1 MLRFYAYKGCDG
13 CRKARRWLQLNHI
26 SFEEIAIREHPPTL
40 PELEQALQA
49 KGGVKPLF
57 NTSGVD
63 YRQSGMKDKL
73 PRLTSAEAL
82 TCLSGNGNLV
92 KRPFLIDS
100 AERICLVGFK
110 ENEWFDALQ
119 SQFSR

>member
-1 MLRFYAYKGCDG
+1 MLRFYAYTGCDG
-13 CRKARRWLQLNHI
+13 CRKARRWLQGNNVA
-26 SFEEIAIREHPPTL
+26 FKEIAIREQPPTL
-40 PELEQALQA
+40 SELEQALKA
-49 KGGVKPLF
+49 KGSVKPLF

-73 PRLTSAEAL
+73 PRLTTAEAL
-82 TCLSGNGNLV
+82 ACLTGNGNLV

-100 AERICLVGFK
+100 AQGISLVGFK

-119 SQFSR
+119 TQFSG